1 MKKKN
6 EKRRQISFG
15 IAAGL
20 LMLFVVWTIAVS
32 QFDVQ
37 AIGPGKSP
45 VGFAGL
51 NGFFH
56 SLTGEHL
63 LLYTI
68 TDWLETVPF
77 CVVLYFAVLG
87 ARQAIKGKSL
97 RKVDRDILML
107 GGFYIL
113 VGAAYALFE
122 VVIINYRP
130 VLIEGVLEPSYPSS
144 TTLLVLCVMPTAM
157 LQLGDRIRSEKLKKV
172 TGCAIIIY
180 IIIMVV
186 GRLVSGVHWLTDIIG
201 SILLSAGLVTLY
213 AAACNSE
220 IRDKDEKKLDDNY
233 KNFPKADI
241 M

>member
-63 LLYTI
+63 LLYTV
-68 TDWLETVPF
+68 TDWLEFIPF
-77 CVVLYFAVLG
+77 CFVLYFAVLG
-87 ARQAIKGKSL
+87 IRQLVKRRSL
-97 RKVDRDILML
+97 RRVDRDILML

-122 VVIINYRP
+122 TVIINYRP

-144 TTLLVLCVMPTAM
+144 TTLLILCVMPTAIM
-157 LQLGDRIRSEKLKKV
+157 QLDCRMKNEKVRKI
-172 TGCAIIIY
+172 TDCAIILY
-180 IIIMVV
+180 ITFMVG
-186 GRLVSGVHWLTDIIG
+186 GRLMSGVHWLTDIIG
-201 SILLSAGLVTLY
+201 AALLSAGLVMLY
-213 AAACNSE
+213 AASSDKEPAEGKELYEKNS
-220 IRDKDEKKLDDNY
+220 
-233 KNFPKADI
+233 
-241 M
+241 